1 MSIHLK
7 WEGFRPTPEQHFPD
21 DLKLNLILQIQ
32 DRTNINPIF
41 LRLKNAIWIEQQN
54 QSLFQC
60 FLQPIHPLPPE
71 TYFYITLKHYVDYLK
86 GLPQETHTVY
96 WLNPDDLNDAYVGWS
111 HIRLGNIGL
120 ENNKLFYDSNN
131 DQSIVWLAEGTDL
144 RNLKFLAIQQ
154 TMDRL
159 WQRQHYYTHVLKG
172 QKV

>member
-1 MSIHLK
+1 MNIHLK

-21 DLKLNLILQIQ
+21 DLKVNLILQIL
-32 DRTNINPIF
+32 DKSNHSII
-41 LRLKNAIWIEQQN
+41 LSLKNAIWIERP
-54 QSLFQC
+54 SHSHFQC
-60 FLQPIHPLPPE
+60 FFQPIHPLPYDK
-71 TYFYITLKHYVDYLK
+71 YFYTTLSHYVDYLK

-111 HIRLGNIGL
+111 HIKLESIGL
-120 ENNKLFYDSNN
+120 EKIKLFYDSSLNPTV
-131 DQSIVWLAEGTDL
+131 VWLAEGTDL